1 MNEYAK
7 FVEWMKQN
15 SNQGTLCFN
24 VIATEDI
31 AQETG
36 LDIDCVNS
44 YLEQM
49 EECEDGFHYCYFIE
63 QFRDRGVEMCEFRW
77 DYNL

>member
-31 AQETG
+31 AKETG
-36 LDIDCVNS
+36 LDVTRVNS

-49 EECEDGFHYCYFIE
+49 EEIEDGFHYCYFIE
-63 QFRDRGVEMCEFRW
+63 QFRGRGVEMCEFRW
-77 DYNL
+77 DNL

>member
-24 VIATEDI
+24 VVATEDI
-31 AQETG
+31 AEETG
-36 LDIDCVNS
+36 LDVARVIS

-49 EECEDGFHYCYFIE
+49 EEMEDGFHYYYFTE
-63 QFRDRGVEMCEFRW
+63 QFGERGVEMCEFRW
-77 DYNL
+77 DNL